1 MKNKLYYSLSNH
13 DLIKGISFCR
23 KKEINVF
30 TKNHIFIVFEK
41 LFIKIELEIFI
52 ALVFT
57 TLF

>member
-30 TKNHIFIVFEK
+30 TKNHIFIIFEK
-41 LFIKIELEIFI
+41 LFIEINIFI